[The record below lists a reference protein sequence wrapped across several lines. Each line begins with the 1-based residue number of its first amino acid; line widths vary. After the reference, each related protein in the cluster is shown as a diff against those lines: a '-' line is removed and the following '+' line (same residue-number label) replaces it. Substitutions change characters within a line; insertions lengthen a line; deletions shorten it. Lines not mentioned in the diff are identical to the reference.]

1 MDAEQNIQIWPR
13 VPFDQLPQ
21 VQNVGSEPKATS
33 IGEVL
38 CLALLAILNRM
49 GDSFDLAKWQ
59 KDPTK
64 IVKGCCIYA
73 GYSYLQQL

>member
-38 CLALLAILNRM
+38 CLALLAILNP
-49 GDSFDLAKWQ
+49 FDLAKWQ

-64 IVKGCCIYA
+64 
-73 GYSYLQQL
+73 L